1 MAKDKRF
8 SGLPVIETERLLLR
22 ALEMRD
28 AKDIFEW
35 VSDPQVTAFLF
46 WRAHQSIED
55 SRDFISWVTTDDFAC
70 WGVVLTENSKVI
82 GNCFLHN
89 VNFEH
94 KRAEIA
100 FNIARK
106 YWGRGYATE
115 TAQAIIQFGFG
126 YWQLNRIE
134 GTCMVENRAS
144 SRVMEK
150 AGMTLEG
157 VLRKY
162 VYAQRTVSRYEVVL
176 DFEIRIARDKK
187 EIADEYKSTLLW

>member
-1 MAKDKRF
+1 MAQDERF
-8 SGLPVIETERLLLR
+8 SDLPVIETERLLLR
-22 ALEMRD
+22 PLEMGD
-28 AKDIFEW
+28 AEDIFEW
-35 VSDPQVTAFLF
+35 ISDPQVTAYLF

-55 SRDFISWVTTDDFAC
+55 SRDFIAWVTADDFAC

-100 FNIARK
+100 FNIGRK

-115 TAQAIIQFGFG
+115 IAQAIIRFGFER
-126 YWQLNRIE
+126 WRLNRIE
-134 GTCMVENRAS
+134 GTCMVENCAS
-144 SRVMEK
+144 ARVMEK
-150 AGMTLEG
+150 VGMTLEG

-162 VYAQRTVSRYEVVL
+162 VYVRGQ
-176 DFEIRIARDKK
+176 FRDMKLYSILRSELQQIEK
-187 EIADEYKSTLLW
+187 

>member
-1 MAKDKRF
+1 MAKDRRF
-8 SGLPVIETERLLLR
+8 SDLPAIKTERTLLR
-22 ALEMRD
+22 MLEMAD
-28 AKDIFEW
+28 AEDIFEW
-35 VSDPQVTAFLF
+35 VSDPQVTAYLF
-46 WRAHQSIED
+46 WRAHQSIEA
-55 SRDFISWVTTDDFAC
+55 SRDFNAWVTAADFAC
-70 WGVVLTENSKVI
+70 WGVVLTENGQVI

-115 TAQAIIQFGFG
+115 TAQAIIQFGFEG
-126 YWQLNRIE
+126 WHLNRIE

-144 SRVMEK
+144 ARVMEK
-150 AGMTLEG
+150 VGLSLEG

-162 VYAQRTVSRYEVVL
+162 VYIRGRFHDMKLYSILREESRQ
-176 DFEIRIARDKK
+176 IKR
-187 EIADEYKSTLLW
+187 

>member
-1 MAKDKRF
+1 MAKDERF
-8 SGLPVIETERLLLR
+8 SNLPVIETDRLLLR
-22 ALEMRD
+22 TLRMAD
-28 AKDIFEW
+28 AEDIFEW
-35 VSDPQVTAFLF
+35 VSDPQVTAYLF

-55 SRDFISWVTTDDFAC
+55 SRDFIAWVTADNFAC
-70 WGVVLTENSKVI
+70 WGVVLAKNSKVI

-106 YWGRGYATE
+106 YWGKGYATE
-115 TAQAIIQFGFG
+115 TAQAVIQFGFEG
-126 YWQLNRIE
+126 WHLNRIE

-144 SRVMEK
+144 ARVMEK

-157 VLRKY
+157 ILRKY
-162 VYAQRTVSRYEVVL
+162 VYT
-176 DFEIRIARDKK
+176 K
-187 EIADEYKSTLLW
+187 ERFHDMKLYSILRSDLQQLKR

>member
-1 MAKDKRF
+1 MPKDERF
-8 SGLPVIETERLLLR
+8 SDLPAIETERLLLR
-22 ALEMRD
+22 TLEMAD
-28 AKDIFEW
+28 AEDIFEW

-70 WGVVLTENSKVI
+70 WGVVLTENNKVI

-106 YWGRGYATE
+106 YWGTGYATE
-115 TAQAIIQFGFG
+115 TVQAIIQFGFG

-144 SRVMEK
+144 ARVMEK

-162 VYAQRTVSRYEVVL
+162 VYVKGQFHDMKLYSILRSESQK
-176 DFEIRIARDKK
+176 IKK
-187 EIADEYKSTLLW
+187 R

>member
-1 MAKDKRF
+1 MPKDVCF
-8 SGLPVIETERLLLR
+8 SDLPAIETERLLLR
-22 ALEMRD
+22 RLEMAD
-28 AKDIFEW
+28 AEDIFEW
-35 VSDPQVTAFLF
+35 VSDPQVTTYLF
-46 WRAHQSIED
+46 WRVHQSIED
-55 SRDFISWVTTDDFAC
+55 SRDFVAWVTADDFAC

-82 GNCFLHN
+82 GNCFLYN

-115 TAQAIIQFGFG
+115 TAQAIVQFGFEG
-126 YWQLNRIE
+126 WHLNRIE

-144 SRVMEK
+144 ARVMEK
-150 AGMTLEG
+150 VGMTLEG

-162 VYAQRTVSRYEVVL
+162 VYTKGRFHDMKLYSILRN
-176 DFEIRIARDKK
+176 EI
-187 EIADEYKSTLLW
+187 